1 MMRKKTAMMLDS
13 RYTTLIENAYYY
25 CNPPETKAEKQKER
39 NPVYEYVRKL
49 LYKDLSRVTIEKVNL
64 LLLFVLQNL
73 NNCNC
78 KLLNSFGMFFLS
90 RLNSMVRVDVGI
102 VIGLLWTSKGPIAMD
117 FTCRF

>member
-49 LYKDLSRVTIEKVNL
+49 LYKDLSRVTIEKVNHWPAAGAICSTEL
-64 LLLFVLQNL
+64 EHLQL
-73 NNCNC
+73 Y
-78 KLLNSFGMFFLS
+78 
-90 RLNSMVRVDVGI
+90 
-102 VIGLLWTSKGPIAMD
+102 VIKCFWLGEG
-117 FTCRF
+117 